1 MPEILNILQSKLFEK
16 SKCIINDEILNNE
29 KFFDDFLID
38 KNYDFADEIL
48 NKSSYLPKLNLDLNK
63 LIEYFKIKETDESLK
78 SINEEL
84 KRFNKYFETF
94 L

>member
-48 NKSSYLPKLNLDLNK
+48 NK

-78 SINEEL
+78 SINE
-84 KRFNKYFETF
+84 
-94 L
+94 